1 MSEISEGRD
10 HYISSFK
17 GFEKNGGSAKSPS
30 WLQPIRKAAISRFEE
45 VGFPTTRHEEWK
57 YTNVAP
63 LTKVRF
69 QPAALA
75 SDKLPAGRV
84 EQVTVGESSWPR
96 LVFVNGRYSEQLSSV
111 RSLPE
116 GVKAGS
122 LSVKLASG
130 ANDLEAHLARYA
142 DYQDHAFVALNT
154 AFMEDGAYVCI
165 PKGVVVSEPIYLLFV
180 STIQKEPTVSYPR
193 NLIVVG
199 EGSQS
204 AIVEGYF
211 ALEEGIYFTNAVTEI
226 VAGPNAVIDHY
237 KLESESYSAFHVAT
251 QQAHLDRSS
260 NLSSHSISMGG
271 ALIRNDVNVT
281 LGGEG
286 AECTLNGL
294 YVATGQEQVDNHT
307 RIDHV
312 MPHCSSRELYKGILS
327 GMAKGVFNGKIY
339 VHKNAQKTDA
349 QQTNKNL
356 LLSKDAWINT
366 KPQLE
371 IYADDVK
378 CTHGSTIGQLDQ
390 DAIFYSRSRGI
401 DLEAARGLLTQA
413 FANDMV
419 RRIKIEPMQARLDRL
434 LAARLKN
441 GILRGVR

>member
-1 MSEISEGRD
+1 MSEISEGRE
-10 HYISSFK
+10 HYLSSFG
-17 GFEKNGGSAKSPS
+17 GFEKNGGSAGSPA
-30 WLQPIRKAAISRFEE
+30 WLRSIRKAAISRFDE

-63 LTKVRF
+63 LAKVRF
-69 QPAALA
+69 KPAAHA
-75 SDKLPAGRV
+75 SDRLPADRV
-84 EQVTVGESSWPR
+84 EQMALGESSCAR
-96 LVFVNGRYSEQLSSV
+96 LVFVNGRYSEQLSSL

-122 LSVKLASG
+122 LSAKLA
-130 ANDLEAHLARYA
+130 AEADDLEPHLARYA
-142 DYQDHAFVALNT
+142 DYQEHAFVALNT
-154 AFMEDGAYVCI
+154 AFMEDGAYICI
-165 PKGVVVSEPIYLLFV
+165 AKGVVVSEPIYLLFV
-180 STIQKEPTVSYPR
+180 STAGKEPTVSYPR

-199 EGSQS
+199 EESQL
-204 AIVEGYF
+204 AIVEEYF
-211 ALEEGIYFTNAVTEI
+211 ALEKGVYFTNAVTEI
-226 VAGPNAVIDHY
+226 VAGPNAVIDYY
-237 KLESESYSAFHVAT
+237 KLESESDGAFHVAT

-260 NLSSHSISMGG
+260 NLSSHSISLGG
-271 ALIRNDVNVT
+271 ALVRNDVNAT

-294 YVATGQEQVDNHT
+294 YVVTGQQHVDNHT

-312 MPHCSSRELYKGILS
+312 KPHCSSRELYKGILN
-327 GMAKGVFNGKIY
+327 GKAKGVFNGKIY

-378 CTHGSTIGQLDQ
+378 CTHGSTVGQLDEN
-390 DAIFYSRSRGI
+390 AIFYLRSRGI

-413 FANDMV
+413 FASDMV
-419 RRIKIEPMQARLDRL
+419 QRIKIEPMQARLDRL
-434 LAARLKN
+434 LTARLKN
-441 GILRGVR
+441 GSL